1 MCSTSWG
8 SSVVKVGKV
17 GSRYKCGFSNN
28 IQRLKQRIACWIDD
42 LIFFVMLNGR
52 TSVVEN
58 IHFEKCEQGI
68 KVNC

>member
-1 MCSTSWG
+1 MW
-8 SSVVKVGKV
+8 VQWL
-17 GSRYKCGFSNN
+17 N

-52 TSVVEN
+52 TSVVN